1 MSAEEDFELLE
12 QETAPYYVGN
22 RTRSTALLAW
32 FMENVWREDPD
43 IIEDAICDG
52 GGDKGIDAILV
63 DRDAKEIAVL
73 QAKHR
78 ARAGVTQGDAD
89 LKALR
94 GVAPY
99 FNGPDG
105 VQTLL
110 DSGPNEELTKLIERL
125 ELERLISEEEDYSV
139 RLVMVTNATSDASAD
154 DYLEAVQ
161 GDDPPLGLWDRDDL
175 VEIAS
180 RTQRP
185 ELLPGNYTLTP
196 SSEVLVEE
204 LTEGVEMA
212 VALVPAAE
220 LIRLPGIEDRTLFHL
235 NVRLGLGRTRIN
247 KELGRTVEQADEHPV
262 FPAYHNG
269 LTLLTDELDVTDD
282 GVELSGVSVVNGCQS
297 LIALYSKRSSL
308 TPDLKLMTKVV
319 QLGDESGLA
328 DKITYRSNNQ
338 NPVNIRDQRAND
350 RIQRDLQAQVGERY
364 GTRLFYAIRRGD
376 TSKVADATL
385 DNQLAAQ
392 LIVALYLKEPW
403 NAVRKVR
410 LFDED
415 YHRIFSRHLNADR
428 LFLAHLVDQLVEGR
442 RAQLRDELN
451 ASFASVR
458 FTITHVTAQVAGQSD
473 LGEELF
479 ERPERWLPDQEV
491 EVRAELDR
499 LVEFVVN
506 EVNDYVEDREDESHE
521 DEEAALFDPK
531 VAFKSRTA
539 IRPIERQAV
548 RSTRPLARKDPEFL
562 FHLEP
567 HG

>member
-1 MSAEEDFELLE
+1 MFGERI
-12 QETAPYYVGN
+12 
-22 RTRSTALLAW
+22 RT
-32 FMENVWREDPD
+32 V
-43 IIEDAICDG
+43 IEDAICDG

-73 QAKHR
+73 QSKHR
-78 ARAGVTQGDAD
+78 AKAGVTQGDAD

-110 DSGPNEELTKLIERL
+110 DSGPNEELTMLIHRL
-125 ELERLISEEEDYSV
+125 DLKRLLSEEEDYSV
-139 RLVMVTNATSDASAD
+139 RLVMVTNATSDVSAD
-154 DYLEAVQ
+154 DYLDAAQ
-161 GDDPPLGLWDRDDL
+161 GDEPPLDLWDRDNF

-185 ELLPGNYTLTP
+185 ELLPGGYTLVP
-196 SSEVLVEE
+196 SSEVLVEK

-247 KELGRTVEQADEHPV
+247 KELGRTVEQADEHAV

-269 LTLLTDELDVTDD
+269 LTLLTDALEVSED
-282 GVELSGVSVVNGCQS
+282 GVELDGVSVVNGCQS
-297 LIALYSKRSSL
+297 LIALHSKRNSV
-308 TPDLKLMTKVV
+308 TPNLNLMTKVV
-319 QLGDESGLA
+319 QLGDQSSLA

-350 RIQRDLQAQVGERY
+350 RIQRDLQAQVQKRY
-364 GTRLFYAIRRGD
+364 GARLFYAIRRGD
-376 TSKVADATL
+376 TSKDAAATL

-392 LIVALYLKEPW
+392 LVVALYLEEPW

-428 LFLAHLVDQLVEGR
+428 LFLAHLVDQLVENR
-442 RAQLRDELN
+442 RGQLRDELN

-458 FTITHVTAQVAGQSD
+458 FTIAHISAQVARQSD
-473 LGEELF
+473 LGAEMF
-479 ERPERWLPDQEV
+479 NRPERWLPAQEGQ
-491 EVRAELDR
+491 VRAELDR
-499 LVEFVVN
+499 LVDFVVN

-521 DEEAALFDPK
+521 DEAAAFFDPK

-562 FHLEP
+562 FYLEP
-567 HG
+567 ND